1 MTAAGWLQIAL
12 LLAVLTALVAP
23 LGGYLSAVFR
33 GASWGQRRFGRLEH
47 RLVRAIGADPTEEQE
62 WKAYARSIV
71 VFSAAGFLAL
81 YVLLRAQA
89 VLPLNPEGFRAG
101 PWDLSFNTAASFVS
115 NTSWQYYGGE
125 TTLSYLS
132 QMAGI
137 AVQSFLSAAVGLAVA
152 IALIRGI
159 ASRSGRSLGNFWVD
173 LVRSLVWVLLP
184 LSLVAAVLLASQGV
198 IQTLGHY
205 VTFASPNG
213 TTGQLALG
221 PVASQEPI
229 KLISGDGGGFFN
241 VNSAMPFENPNGL
254 TSFVEILLM
263 LAVPA
268 ALTSTFGRM
277 VGNRRQGWVLYVV
290 MLAMFA
296 AGTAVL
302 YVAETHGTPAAHAA
316 GVHGVNLEGK
326 DQRFGVSGTALFAA
340 AATAGGDGAVNGAME
355 SLTGLGGAV
364 PMSNMMTGEVIFGAI
379 GSGLY
384 GMLLVVLLA
393 VFLAGLMVG
402 RTPEYLGKKIRE
414 REIKLVALATLG
426 VPLLALATTALA
438 IALPA
443 GRQSIAASGAQGFSE
458 SLYAYTSQA
467 FNNGSAFAGYTGY
480 VQPDP
485 GNVGADGIAF
495 ADLLGGATMLA
506 GRFLPMILALAV
518 AGALAGQRAAPSG
531 AGTLRT
537 DTATFGVLLT
547 GVIVLVSLLTF
558 VPTLFLGPIVQSLTT
573 QLF

>member
-12 LLAVLTALVAP
+12 LLAVLTAIVAP
-23 LGGYLSAVFR
+23 LGGYLSAVYR
-33 GASWGQRRFGRLEH
+33 GDSWGQRRFTAVEPL
-47 RLVRAIGADPTEEQE
+47 LVRAIGADPAEEQE
-62 WKAYARSIV
+62 WRAYARSIV
-71 VFSAAGFLAL
+71 VFSAAGFLVL
-81 YVLLRAQA
+81 YVILRAQA
-89 VLPLNPEGFRAG
+89 VLPLNPEGFSAA

-125 TTLSYLS
+125 TTLSYFS

-213 TTGQLALG
+213 TSGQLALG

-277 VGNRRQGWVLYVV
+277 IGNRRQGWVLYVV

-296 AGTAVL
+296 VGTAVL
-302 YVAETHGTPAAHAA
+302 YAAETHGTPAAHAA

-384 GMLLVVLLA
+384 GMLLIVLLA

-402 RTPEYLGKKIRE
+402 RTPEYLGKKLGV
-414 REIKLVALATLG
+414 REIKLVALATVG
-426 VPLLALATTALA
+426 VPLLALTTTALA

-443 GRQSIAASGAQGFSE
+443 GRQSIAASGPQGFSE

-467 FNNGSAFAGYTGY
+467 VNNGSAFAGYTGY
-480 VQPDP
+480 VQPNP

-495 ADLLGGATMLA
+495 ADVLGGATMLA
-506 GRFLPMILALAV
+506 GRFLPLILALAV
-518 AGALAGQRAAPSG
+518 AGALAGQRAARSG

-537 DTATFGVLLT
+537 DTATFGVLLA

>member
-1 MTAAGWLQIAL
+1 M
-12 LLAVLTALVAP
+12 
-23 LGGYLSAVFR
+23 
-33 GASWGQRRFGRLEH
+33 
-47 RLVRAIGADPTEEQE
+47 RAIGADPTEEQE

-302 YVAETHGTPAAHAA
+302 YAAETHGTPAAHAA

-384 GMLLVVLLA
+384 GMLLIVLLA

-414 REIKLVALATLG
+414 REIKLVVAGDPRRAAPGARDDRAGDRPPGWSSVHRRLRRAGLLG
-426 VPLLALATTALA
+426 VPLRLHLPGVQQRIGLCRLYGLRPTRPRQRRRGRHRVRRPPRRGHDARRPLPADDPRARRRRGA
-438 IALPA
+438 GRPA
-443 GRQSIAASGAQGFSE
+443 GRSI
-458 SLYAYTSQA
+458 
-467 FNNGSAFAGYTGY
+467 
-480 VQPDP
+480 
-485 GNVGADGIAF
+485 
-495 ADLLGGATMLA
+495 GG
-506 GRFLPMILALAV
+506 
-518 AGALAGQRAAPSG
+518 
-531 AGTLRT
+531 GTLRT